1 MSEPSTGQWADTIGQ
16 GLERIKA
23 KMDLGVGPREFTFGN
38 TRAPGLANIH
48 VGTSAVANGSNLGGQ
63 FMLRGML
70 PDERGNLTDVV
81 ARSKRENGGMRDTL
95 GMVTGGTTKTTMH
108 EDWRSVVSGGSWG
121 PSVNGTHDA
130 FDAPIR
136 YNENLPSEE
145 MYEGVKAHQEKVSP
159 TESDMTENRE
169 RMQAR
174 VDRGRSY
181 GLGKEELP
189 VLASGR
195 RGAFHIGTGGFRY
208 VED

>member
-38 TRAPGLANIH
+38 SRAPGMSSIH
-48 VGTSAVANGSNLGGQ
+48 VGGSAVAHGSNLGGQ

-70 PDERGNLTDVV
+70 PDERGNLTDVS

-95 GMVTGGTTKTTMH
+95 GMVSGSHGGQTLV
-108 EDWRSVVSGGSWG
+108 EDWRSVVSGG
-121 PSVNGTHDA
+121 DA
-130 FDAPIR
+130 VRSAGVTGHFGEPVHFNQNI
-136 YNENLPSEE
+136 PSEE
-145 MYEGVKAHQEKVSP
+145 MFQGVKSHQENVAP
-159 TESDMTENRE
+159 TESDMAENRG

-174 VDRGRSY
+174 VDRGRSF

-195 RGAFHIGTGGFRY
+195 RGAFHLGTGGFRY

>member
-1 MSEPSTGQWADTIGQ
+1 MSEVSTGQWADTIGQ

-23 KMDLGVGPREFTFGN
+23 KMDLGVGPREFTFGH

-48 VGTSAVANGSNLGGQ
+48 VGTSAVAHGPNLGSQ

-70 PDERGNLTDVV
+70 PDERGNLASVV

-95 GMVTGGTTKTTMH
+95 GLAVNKAGAMDSYS
-108 EDWRSVVSGGSWG
+108 DWRSVVSGGDARFAGVVEG
-121 PSVNGTHDA
+121 PFGEPTRFNQ
-130 FDAPIR
+130 
-136 YNENLPSEE
+136 NLPSEE
-145 MYEGVKAHQEKVSP
+145 MYEGMEDHRKNVQPSP
-159 TESDMTENRE
+159 KDMAENRE
-169 RMQAR
+169 LMQAR